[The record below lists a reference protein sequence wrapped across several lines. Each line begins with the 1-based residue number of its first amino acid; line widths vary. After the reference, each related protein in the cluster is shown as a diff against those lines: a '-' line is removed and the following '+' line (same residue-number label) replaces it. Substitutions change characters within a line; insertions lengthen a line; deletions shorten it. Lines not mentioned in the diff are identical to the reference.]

1 MAARRR
7 RHGIAGTLGESPL
20 PWPFRRKDANVK
32 IQSDVAVA
40 IKAHDLKLDPARL
53 ALKYAA
59 MRKDGFAFFRATCH
73 LFYAHLPELG
83 RLMQA
88 PSAWCCGDL
97 HLANFGS
104 FKGDNGAVYFDLND
118 FDEALLA
125 PCIWDALRA
134 SASIVVAHQSLQTTP
149 GHGAQLVKKFI
160 DAYGDALA
168 RGHAGWIERDTATGV
183 VAELI
188 GQMKG
193 LSRKDF
199 LDRRTHRK
207 GNSRAITCDGD
218 HALEA
223 TPAEQERVRALVRR
237 WAKARAE
244 PQPVPDGFFDVA
256 DVALRIAGLGS
267 LGVERY
273 VVLVQGKGAPDRMR
287 LLDIKRARPS
297 SSVAAS
303 QTQQPAWDNQ
313 AERVISVQL
322 RMQAQTPAYLGTM
335 LDGKR
340 SYVVR
345 ELQPRED
352 RLDLAQL
359 GRQPA
364 QLDVAIA
371 TFGRLLAF
379 AQLRAAGRQGA
390 ANADGLMAY
399 GAKVKWRDS
408 LAQAALLCAE
418 RSGADWAEFC
428 ASFDAGAFRLGSS
441 APG

>member
-1 MAARRR
+1 M
-7 RHGIAGTLGESPL
+7 
-20 PWPFRRKDANVK
+20 K

-303 QTQQPAWDNQ
+303 QVQQPACDSQ
-313 AERVISVQL
+313 AARVTGVQM
-322 RMQAQTPAYLGTM
+322 RMQAQTPAYLDII
-335 LDGKR
+335 LDRKR

-364 QLDVAIA
+364 HLEVAIA
-371 TFGRLLAF
+371 TFGQLLAF
-379 AQLRAAGRQGA
+379 AQLRAAGRQRA
-390 ANADGLMAY
+390 AVADDLMAF

-408 LAQAALLCAE
+408 LAQAALVSAK
-418 RSGADWAEFC
+418 RSDADWAEFC
-428 ASFDAGAFRLGSS
+428 TGFDAGAFRLGSS
-441 APG
+441 EPG

>member
-1 MAARRR
+1 M
-7 RHGIAGTLGESPL
+7 
-20 PWPFRRKDANVK
+20 K
-32 IQSDVAVA
+32 IQSDVAAA
-40 IKAHDLKLDPARL
+40 IKAHDVKLDPARL

-59 MRKDGFAFFRATCH
+59 MRKDAFAFFRATCH
-73 LFYAHLPELG
+73 LFYAHFPDLG

-125 PCIWDALRA
+125 PCMWDALRA
-134 SASIVVAHQSLQTTP
+134 CASIIVAHESLKTAPEQ
-149 GHGAQLVKKFI
+149 GAQLVKKFI
-160 DAYGDALA
+160 EAYGNALA
-168 RGHAGWIERDTATGV
+168 RGHAGWIERDTATGI

-199 LDRRTHRK
+199 LDRRTHRR
-207 GNSRAITCDGD
+207 GDSRAITCDGE

-223 TPAEQERVRALVRR
+223 TPAERERVTDLVRR

-244 PQPVPDGFFDVA
+244 PQPLPDGFFNVA

-273 VVLVQGKGAPDRMR
+273 VVLAQGKGAPDRMR
-287 LLDIKRARPS
+287 LLDIKRAMPS

-303 QTQQPAWDNQ
+303 QVQQPVWNNQ
-313 AERVISVQL
+313 AERVTGVQT
-322 RMQAQTPAYLGTM
+322 RMQAQTPAYLGTV

-340 SYVVR
+340 AFIVR
-345 ELQPRED
+345 ELQPREA
-352 RLDLAQL
+352 RLDLARLSAQPSQL
-359 GRQPA
+359 E
-364 QLDVAIA
+364 VAIA
-371 TFGRLLAF
+371 TFGQLLAF

-390 ANADGLMAY
+390 AIADDLMAF

-408 LAQAALLCAE
+408 LAQAALACAE
-418 RSGADWAEFC
+418 RSGANWAEFC
-428 ASFDAGAFRLGSS
+428 INFDAGAFRVGSS
-441 APG
+441 EPE